1 VAAASFG
8 VLTALVAL
16 GHAVPVA
23 ALVATIVLAG
33 ICVSAWHGVA
43 YAELATLAGPARAG
57 TALGMA
63 NTIVYVGLF
72 VVPFM
77 LPHLLAASSW
87 AVVWLAAGLVALVVH
102 PLFPRPVR

>member
-1 VAAASFG
+1 VRAAAIESVVIG
-8 VLTALVAL
+8 L
-16 GHAVPVA
+16 
-23 ALVATIVLAG
+23 IVFAG

-43 YAELATLAGPARAG
+43 YAELASLAGPARAG

-72 VVPFM
+72 LVPLS

-87 AVVWLAAGLVALVVH
+87 TMVWFAAGFVALGVY
-102 PLFPRPVR
+102 PLFPRAR